1 MQTELGPVLVLAGA
15 GSGKTRVLTH
25 RLAFLMQQ
33 GLVPAENLL
42 AVTFTNKAAQEMR
55 ERVQRLLASLPGHRD
70 STGRLWL
77 GTFHSLCARLLR
89 MDADRLGYTRQF
101 TIYDTE
107 DQTAL
112 LRRLLQEMAV
122 PVEHLNVSQARHR
135 ISRAKNAFIRPEN
148 YFDFHRTSQQEE
160 VVARVYEVY
169 QHRLRENNA
178 MDFDDLL
185 IKPLELFEK
194 FPEILQNYRNR
205 FHYLLVDEF
214 QDTNRAQYLW
224 LKALAGERRCLFV
237 VGDDDQSIYRWRG
250 ADLRNILN
258 FEKDYPECKIFRLE
272 QNYRSTANILAAAHS
287 VIVNNKNRMPKQL
300 WTRREE
306 GERVIVLAALNEFHE
321 AETIH
326 DKIREEFG
334 RQNGDGRNYHRSF
347 RDFAIL
353 YRTNAQSRLI
363 EDVLRRNGIPYLIV
377 GGLRFYERKE
387 VKDILAY
394 LRLIANPADSVSLR
408 RVINFPLR
416 GLGEATVNK
425 LEQFA
430 QTNRLTL
437 FQAVERAGEISG
449 LTAGL
454 RNKILEF
461 HRFIQKYMQLK
472 DKLSLPEWC
481 NALVDDLHLIQQL
494 KEEDERDRIENIRE
508 LLLAI
513 NEYTAQ
519 TPGATLDG
527 FLERVALITD
537 IDNWDTKGNAVTLM
551 TLHSAKGLEFP
562 IVFITG
568 LEEGLFPLLRGSED
582 ENEWDLEEER
592 RLFYVG
598 ATRAQEK
605 LYLSYSQARS
615 RQGSSAA
622 QCHPSRFLQE
632 LDERF
637 FRNAVVRRKRFY
649 DYEEEPEPD
658 VSMPVY
664 EDESQET
671 GMVRPGR
678 WVVHAAFGRGR
689 IIAVDGSGDNMKVT
703 VHFEDAGQ
711 KRILVKYGNLRL
723 I

>member
-1 MQTELGPVLVLAGA
+1 VQTDLGPVLVLAGA

-112 LRRLLQEMAV
+112 LRRLLEEMAV
-122 PVEHLNVSQARHR
+122 PAEHLNASQARHR

-148 YFDFHRTSQQEE
+148 YFDFHRASQQEE

-258 FEKDYPECKIFRLE
+258 FESDYPECKIFRLE

-321 AETIH
+321 AEIIH

-363 EDVLRRNGIPYLIV
+363 EDMLRRNGIPYIIV

-387 VKDILAY
+387 IKDILAY

-437 FQAVERAGEISG
+437 LQAVERAGEISG

-494 KEEDERDRIENIRE
+494 KEEDEHDRIENIRE

-615 RQGSSAA
+615 RHGSSAA

-637 FRNAVVRRKRFY
+637 FRNAMVRRKRFY

-671 GMVRPGR
+671 SMVRPGR

-689 IIAVDGSGDNMKVT
+689 IISVDGSGDKMKVT

-711 KRILVKYGNLRL
+711 KKILVKYGNLRL

>member
-1 MQTELGPVLVLAGA
+1 MQAELGPVLVLAGA

-25 RLAFLMQQ
+25 RLAYLMHQ
-33 GLVPAENLL
+33 GLVPAEHLL

-55 ERVQRLLASLPGHRD
+55 ERVQRLLASLPGQRD
-70 STGRLWL
+70 SASRLWL

-89 MDADRLGYTRQF
+89 SDADRLGYTRQF

-112 LRRLLQEMAV
+112 LRRLLEEMHV
-122 PVEHLNVSQARHR
+122 PADQLNASQARHR

-148 YFDFHRTSQQEE
+148 YLDFHRPSQGEE
-160 VVARVYEVY
+160 VLARLYEVY

-185 IKPLELFEK
+185 IKPLELFERH
-194 FPEILQNYRNR
+194 PEILQNYRHR
-205 FHYLLVDEF
+205 FHCLLVDEF

-258 FEKDYPECKIFRLE
+258 FEQDFPECQIFRLE

-287 VIVNNKNRMPKQL
+287 VIVNNKNRLPKQL
-300 WTRREE
+300 WTRREQ
-306 GERVIVLAALNEFHE
+306 GERVIVLAARNEFHE

-326 DKIREEFG
+326 DKIREEFS

-363 EDVLRRNGIPYLIV
+363 EDVLRRNGIPYIIV
-377 GGLRFYERKE
+377 GGVRFYERKE

-416 GLGEATVNK
+416 GIGEATVNK
-425 LEQFA
+425 LEEFA
-430 QTNRLTL
+430 RRHRLTL
-437 FQAVERAGEISG
+437 FEAVARAGEISG
-449 LTAGL
+449 LTTGL

-461 HRFIQKYMQLK
+461 HRFIEKYLQLK

-481 NALVDDLHLIQQL
+481 NALVDDLQLIAQL
-494 KEEDERDRIENIRE
+494 KQEDERDRIENIRE

-513 NEYTAQ
+513 SEYHAQ

-527 FLERVALITD
+527 FLERVALISD

-582 ENEWDLEEER
+582 EQDSDLEEER

-605 LYLSYSQARS
+605 LYLSYCQSRS
-615 RQGSSAA
+615 RPGGTPV
-622 QCHPSRFLQE
+622 QCYPSRFLGE

-637 FRNAVVRRKRFY
+637 FRKAVLRRQRFY
-649 DYEEEPEPD
+649 DYEEEPE

-664 EDESQET
+664 EDESQEG

-678 WVVHAAFGRGR
+678 WVVHASFGRGR
-689 IIAVDGSGDNMKVT
+689 IISVEGSGDRMKVT
-703 VHFEDAGQ
+703 VDFEDAGH
-711 KRILVKYGNLRL
+711 KKILVKYGNLRL

>member
-55 ERVQRLLASLPGHRD
+55 ERVQRLLASLAGHRD

-89 MDADRLGYTRQF
+89 IDADRLGYTRQF

-112 LRRLLQEMAV
+112 LRRLLEEMTV
-122 PVEHLNVSQARHR
+122 PAEHLNASQARHR

-148 YFDFHRTSQQEE
+148 YFDFHRASQQEE
-160 VVARVYEVY
+160 VIARVYEVY

-178 MDFDDLL
+178 MDFDDLP

-258 FEKDYPECKIFRLE
+258 FESDYPECKIFRLE

-306 GERVIVLAALNEFHE
+306 GERVIVLGAFNEFHE

-494 KEEDERDRIENIRE
+494 KQEDERDRIENIRE

-562 IVFITG
+562 IVFISG
-568 LEEGLFPLLRGSED
+568 LEEGLFPLLRGSDD
-582 ENEWDLEEER
+582 ENESDLEEER

-615 RQGSSAA
+615 RYGSPAA
-622 QCHPSRFLQE
+622 QCYPSRFLEE

-637 FRNAVVRRKRFY
+637 FRNAVVRRQRFY

-678 WVVHAAFGRGR
+678 WVVHASFGRGR
-689 IIAVDGSGDNMKVT
+689 IISVDGSGDNMKVT
-703 VHFEDAGQ
+703 VHFDDAGQ
-711 KRILVKYGNLRL
+711 KKILVKYGNLRL